1 MDQTTADALVQA
13 VRDVARAEILP
24 RFRAL
29 GADDIDVKSHA
40 EDLVTVADRA
50 AEVALTDRVLNLI
63 PDAAVVGEEAV
74 ADDPA
79 ILQRLHSDG
88 TVVVIDPI
96 DGTWNYAA
104 GLAMFGVILAV
115 RQGGRTVMGLLYD
128 AILDDW
134 QIAIEGQGAWLIR
147 AHGSRTPLNTRATR
161 SRETETGYLP
171 VHMFEG
177 AARRALSS
185 ASLDYGRTNSLRC
198 SLHEYRMLASGKVDW
213 VLSAQSKPWDHLAGQ
228 LIVTEAGGACGTLS
242 GGPYDP
248 TDGNT
253 PLLAASSLVRLDTLR
268 AELNGAIG
276 T

>member
-177 AARRALSS
+177 AARRHCHRPRWTTDAPIRC
-185 ASLDYGRTNSLRC
+185 AARFTNTGCWR
-198 SLHEYRMLASGKVDW
+198 
-213 VLSAQSKPWDHLAGQ
+213 
-228 LIVTEAGGACGTLS
+228 
-242 GGPYDP
+242 
-248 TDGNT
+248 
-253 PLLAASSLVRLDTLR
+253 R
-268 AELNGAIG
+268 ARSTGCCRRNPNRGIIWRG
-276 T
+276 S